1 MPRTPNGVT
10 NVRLS
15 ADLTT
20 FVRIAL
26 IIATLGLDL
35 LKVSYWCSKMSN
47 CSSELY
53 RRHHSELLL
62 CNFDWMRNLLRI
74 TLLSRFVHVNW
85 LNWEIWQ
92 AVIDKE
98 KIRRMKKL
106 QNLLLGRNNTFQSV
120 LNITWILSTNLWIFQ
135 KLKISAKIYN
145 FQGKD
150 VEKRSWWWSKTN
162 WKLPMEVSDARFCI
176 LNLSWTYML

>member
-1 MPRTPNGVT
+1 MPRTPNEVT
-10 NVRLS
+10 NVRFS

-20 FVRIAL
+20 FVRITL
-26 IIATLGLDL
+26 IIATLGLDFW
-35 LKVSYWCSKMSN
+35 KVSYWCWKMSN

-98 KIRRMKKL
+98 K
-106 QNLLLGRNNTFQSV
+106 NTSNEKNYKICY
-120 LNITWILSTNLWIFQ
+120 LAEIILFNRYWTLRESYHPIFEF
-135 KLKISAKIYN
+135 L
-145 FQGKD
+145 
-150 VEKRSWWWSKTN
+150 
-162 WKLPMEVSDARFCI
+162 
-176 LNLSWTYML
+176 